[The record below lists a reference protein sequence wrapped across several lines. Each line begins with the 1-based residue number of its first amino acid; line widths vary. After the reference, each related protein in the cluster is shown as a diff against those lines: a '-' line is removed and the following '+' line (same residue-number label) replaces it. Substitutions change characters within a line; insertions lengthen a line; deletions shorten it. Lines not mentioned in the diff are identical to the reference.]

1 MKKVII
7 LLVHFSVVA
16 AFAQSINQFDTD
28 GKRHGIWKKNFE
40 NTKQLRYE
48 GEFSHG
54 KEIGLFKFYKLL
66 KKKSSLTATKLFNPD
81 DGSAEV
87 KFLSSRGKTISEGKM
102 VGKKYVGRWT
112 YFHNNSNKI
121 MTLETY
127 NDNGLLQGE
136 RLVYY
141 DNDQLAEKAM
151 YNNGKIE
158 GTSEW
163 YSLKGVVLKSFI
175 YENNELHGISKVY
188 NGKGEL
194 EAEGLYN
201 RGKKT
206 GIWKFYK
213 NNKLVNQKDYTY
225 IPKFKKNKN

>member
-1 MKKVII
+1 
-7 LLVHFSVVA
+7 
-16 AFAQSINQFDTD
+16 
-28 GKRHGIWKKNFE
+28 
-40 NTKQLRYE
+40 
-48 GEFSHG
+48 
-54 KEIGLFKFYKLL
+54 
-66 KKKSSLTATKLFNPD
+66 
-81 DGSAEV
+81 
-87 KFLSSRGKTISEGKM
+87 
-102 VGKKYVGRWT
+102 
-112 YFHNNSNKI
+112 
-121 MTLETY
+121 
-127 NDNGLLQGE
+127 
-136 RLVYY
+136 
-141 DNDQLAEKAM
+141 M

-194 EAEGLYN
+194 EAEGLYK

-213 NNKLVNQKDYTY
+213 NNELVTQKDYTY